1 VVVMTSSL
9 PIHQPVLLDEV
20 LHWLDV
26 REDGTYIDCTAGL
39 GGHAEAI
46 ARRLGPGGRLLCID
60 QDAEALEFA
69 RARLAPFGRRVSFVH
84 ANFRELDRVA
94 AEAGVTSA
102 DGILLDLGFS
112 SFQVESAHRGFAFS
126 REGPLDMRMDP
137 SAGGPTAADIVNTW
151 DEASLAALFFEFG
164 EEPRARRIAR
174 AIVAARA
181 RQPLRTTTQLA
192 SVVGQAVG
200 GPGRRTPNHPAT
212 KVFQAL
218 RIQVNGELDSLRLVL
233 PLAHGLLDPGNAD
246 RHPGRL
252 VVISFHSL
260 EDRIVKRYF
269 QREAVACICPPGLP
283 ECRCGHRPTLR
294 ILTRRAVRP
303 SPAELARNPRA
314 RSAVLRAAERRS

>member
-1 VVVMTSSL
+1 MVVMTSSL
-9 PIHQPVLLDEV
+9 PAHQPVLLEEA
-20 LHWLDV
+20 LHFLDV
-26 REDGTYIDCTAGL
+26 REDGTYIDCTTGL

-46 ARRLGPGGRLLCID
+46 ARRLGPGGRLLCVD

-69 RARLAPFGRRVSFVH
+69 RARVTPIGRRVTFVH

-94 AEAGVTSA
+94 AEAGVSRA
-102 DGILLDLGFS
+102 DGVLFDLGFS
-112 SFQVESAHRGFAFS
+112 SFQVDSAHRGFAFS
-126 REGPLDMRMDP
+126 LEGPLDMRMDP

-164 EEPRARRIAR
+164 EERHARRIAR
-174 AIVAARA
+174 AIVAARTRA
-181 RQPLRTTTQLA
+181 PLRTTTQLA

-200 GPGRRTPNHPAT
+200 GAGRRTPINPAT

-218 RIQVNGELDSLRLVL
+218 RIQVNGELDSLRLAL

-246 RHPGRL
+246 HHPGRI

-269 QREAVACICPPGLP
+269 QHEAAACICPPGLP
-283 ECRCGHRPTLR
+283 ECRCGHQPRLR
-294 ILTRRAVRP
+294 ILTRRAIRP
-303 SPAELARNPRA
+303 SEAEIARNPRA
-314 RSAVLRAAERRS
+314 RSAVLRAAERRD

>member
-1 VVVMTSSL
+1 MVVMTSSL
-9 PIHQPVLLDEV
+9 PLHQPVLLEEAIRF
-20 LHWLDV
+20 LDV
-26 REDGTYIDCTAGL
+26 RPAGTYIDATTGL

-46 ARRLGPGGRLLCID
+46 ARHLGPEGRLICID

-69 RARLAPFGRRVSFVH
+69 RARLTPFGRRVSFVH

-102 DGILLDLGFS
+102 DGVLFDLGFS
-112 SFQVESAHRGFAFS
+112 SFQVESAHRGFSFT

-151 DEASLAALFFEFG
+151 DEASLAALFLELG
-164 EEPRARRIAR
+164 EERHARRIAR
-174 AIVAARA
+174 AIIAART
-181 RQPLRTTTQLA
+181 REPLRTTTQLA

-200 GPGRRTPNHPAT
+200 GAGSRTPNHPAT

-218 RIQVNGELDSLRLVL
+218 RIATNGELDSLRSAL
-233 PLAHGLLDPGNAD
+233 PLAHGLLDPGNSD
-246 RHPGRL
+246 HHPGRL

-269 QREAVACICPPGLP
+269 QRESSECICPPGLP
-283 ECRCGHRPTLR
+283 VCRCGHRATLR
-294 ILTRRAVRP
+294 LLTRKGVRP
-303 SPAELARNPRA
+303 SPAEVARNPRA
-314 RSAVLRAAERRS
+314 RSAVLRAAERRP